1 MKRITG
7 ISLVVWAVWGVV
19 CGCKETDGQDEEKE
33 QAMEGAVQKLNEN
46 YVDTMM
52 LHKVVFNKQIKCN
65 GKLRAAAKS
74 ELAMPATG
82 LLHAIHVKN
91 GSLVKKE
98 ALLASVDDREARR
111 ELAKAEQEMEKAE
124 VELVDK
130 LIGQGYDETMAGV
143 PEAILKRAKVTS
155 GYTSAEYALQTARLN
170 LERCNLYA
178 PFAGRV
184 ADMDCKLYQQP
195 KEKFCTLIDDTW
207 FDVEFSI
214 LEAEL
219 QSVSIGQKVVVSPF
233 VDENE
238 EFTGKVTEV
247 NPSIDEKGQVKIRAR
262 IRNRGN
268 VLMEGMNVKV
278 VIEKEVP
285 DMFVVPKDA
294 VVMRDGFHVLFRL
307 EDGRAV
313 WTYVDV
319 VYSNISQYAV
329 TGNARKE
336 TKIEDGDVVITSG
349 NLNLADGTEVI
360 PRERKEKKMD

>member
-1 MKRITG
+1 M
-7 ISLVVWAVWGVV
+7 
-19 CGCKETDGQDEEKE
+19 
-33 QAMEGAVQKLNEN
+33 
-46 YVDTMM
+46 
-52 LHKVVFNKQIKCN
+52 
-65 GKLRAAAKS
+65 
-74 ELAMPATG
+74 
-82 LLHAIHVKN
+82 
-91 GSLVKKE
+91 
-98 ALLASVDDREARR
+98 
-111 ELAKAEQEMEKAE
+111 
-124 VELVDK
+124 
-130 LIGQGYDETMAGV
+130 
-143 PEAILKRAKVTS
+143 
-155 GYTSAEYALQTARLN
+155 
-170 LERCNLYA
+170 
-178 PFAGRV
+178 
-184 ADMDCKLYQQP
+184 
-195 KEKFCTLIDDTW
+195 
-207 FDVEFSI
+207 
-214 LEAEL
+214 
-219 QSVSIGQKVVVSPF
+219 SIGQKVVVSPF

-307 EDGRAV
+307 EEGRAV

-329 TGNARKE
+329 TGNVRKE

-360 PRERKEKKMD
+360 PRARREKKMD

>member
-1 MKRITG
+1 MV
-7 ISLVVWAVWGVV
+7 LVACTVWSAV
-19 CGCKETDGQDEEKE
+19 CGCKDTDGKDEEKD
-33 QAMEGAVQKLNEN
+33 QPMESAVQKLNEN
-46 YVDTMM
+46 YVDTMV

-74 ELAMPATG
+74 ELAMPTTG
-82 LLHAIHVKN
+82 ILHAIYVKN
-91 GSLVKKE
+91 GMTVKKG
-98 ALLASVDDREARR
+98 ALLASVDSREAKR
-111 ELAKAEQEMEKAE
+111 ELSKAEREMEKAK

-130 LIGQGYDETMAGV
+130 LIGQGYDETMKDV
-143 PEAILKRAKVTS
+143 PEAILERAKVTS

-170 LERCNLYA
+170 LERCDLHA

-195 KEKFCTLIDDTW
+195 KEMFCTLIDDTW

-219 QSVSIGQKVVVSPF
+219 QSVELGQKVVVAPF
-233 VDENE
+233 VDENR
-238 EFTGKVTEV
+238 EFVGKVTEV
-247 NPSIDEKGQVKIRAR
+247 NPSIDEKGQVKVRAR
-262 IRNRGN
+262 IKNRAGA
-268 VLMEGMNVKV
+268 LMEGMNVKV

-294 VVMRDGFHVLFRL
+294 VVIRDGFHVLFRL
-307 EDGRAV
+307 VEGRAV

-329 TGNARKE
+329 TGNKRKE
-336 TKIEDGDVVITSG
+336 TEIDDGDIVITSG

-360 PRERKEKKMD
+360 PRKKEMNVE

>member
-7 ISLVVWAVWGVV
+7 ISLVVWAVWGAV
-19 CGCKETDGQDEEKE
+19 CGCKDTDGQDEEKE

-91 GSLVKKE
+91 GSLVKKG

-130 LIGQGYDETMAGV
+130 LIGQGYDETMADV

-238 EFTGKVTEV
+238 EFTGKVT
-247 NPSIDEKGQVKIRAR
+247 P
-262 IRNRGN
+262 
-268 VLMEGMNVKV
+268 
-278 VIEKEVP
+278 
-285 DMFVVPKDA
+285 
-294 VVMRDGFHVLFRL
+294 
-307 EDGRAV
+307 
-313 WTYVDV
+313 
-319 VYSNISQYAV
+319 VY
-329 TGNARKE
+329 T
-336 TKIEDGDVVITSG
+336 
-349 NLNLADGTEVI
+349 
-360 PRERKEKKMD
+360 